1 MPRPTQVASSKQP
14 RCLYG
19 PFTLSGPTFQTVP
32 VPGCLF
38 ADTPTTPDAPRRARF
53 RLFPFRSPLLRESM
67 FLSLPAGTK
76 MFQFPAFAALA
87 RCTHFMRAGFPI
99 RTPPD
104 QILFADPRR
113 FSQLTASFI
122 ASESLGIPRSLLSS
136 FSCESTSLSFLP
148 IFLKLQSRNH
158 RNRKTRFLFI
168 QTHLI
173 SIFLTSFSLSVLSMI
188 FNCPP
193 SRPRTAVSCIKK
205 AERQVQ
211 ADRTLSLSLNPAP

>member
-19 PFTLSGPTFQTVP
+19 PFTLCGPTFQTVP
-32 VPGCLF
+32 VPGCLSM
-38 ADTPTTPDAPRRARF
+38 DTPTTPDAPRRARF

-87 RCTHFMRAGFPI
+87 RCTHFMRAGSPI

-104 QILFADPRR
+104 HVLFADPRR
-113 FSQLTASFI
+113 FSQLTASFL

-136 FSCESTSLSFLP
+136 FSCESTFLSFLP
-148 IFLKLQSRNH
+148 IFLE
-158 RNRKTRFLFI
+158 I
-168 QTHLI
+168 
-173 SIFLTSFSLSVLSMI
+173 
-188 FNCPP
+188 
-193 SRPRTAVSCIKK
+193 AV
-205 AERQVQ
+205 
-211 ADRTLSLSLNPAP
+211 P

>member
-1 MPRPTQVASSKQP
+1 
-14 RCLYG
+14 
-19 PFTLSGPTFQTVP
+19 
-32 VPGCLF
+32 
-38 ADTPTTPDAPRRARF
+38 
-53 RLFPFRSPLLRESM
+53 
-67 FLSLPAGTK
+67 

-87 RCTHFMRAGFPI
+87 RCTHFMRAGYPI

-104 QILFADPRR
+104 HVLFADPRR
-113 FSQLTASFI
+113 FSQLTASFL

-211 ADRTLSLSLNPAP
+211 ADRTLLLSLNPAP